1 MLSNVQSFKVLT
13 KYCISIINVPSGFNS
28 LSIVLTISSILSECA
43 KTLEAKIKSAFS
55 LIFFK
60 TEPLKKLLI
69 VLILFLFAAL
79 ERFFAGSIPITF
91 LYPLSIKGFNAI
103 PSLDPISIISASFF
117 NLSFLI

>member
-28 LSIVLTISSILSECA
+28 LSIVLTISSILSEWA
-43 KTLEAKIKSAFS
+43 KTLEAKIKSAFFF
-55 LIFFK
+55 IFFK
-60 TEPLKKLLI
+60 TDILKKLLM
-69 VLILFLFAAL
+69 VLILFLFAML

-91 LYPLSIKGFNAI
+91 LYPLLIKGFNAM
-103 PSLDPISIISASFF
+103 PSLDPISIINAFFF